1 MTSKRVPVLRFVAW
15 AATVHAVVFA
25 AWITLRPETA
35 TKAPSTPPEF
45 TDLVIPSRHGGSDE
59 VASMPQRPPLA
70 TRDLRTCEELEERIE
85 ASIGS
90 RSGKS
95 GWAGKYVAS
104 GRNWGSA
111 LHVAPDLG
119 FVAHHES
126 GHMPN
131 DSDTLDCTDLEW
143 GRVEE
148 RDGALWLDPAMPCD
162 IDILRHFSPLVPIAW
177 GDRRYLVRAADLLE
191 FVCSVESGA
200 EPRGGTSGQY
210 YLREGDERTIV
221 EKPLEIP
228 EAFRETWRAS
238 VHARVIHVLAVLDD
252 PLQFYRKTTL
262 ELDVGTAHAVQ
273 IGDRFW
279 LDAHSRPS
287 LCARVTAVE
296 ERTCTALLRQTRDDV
311 TAVVAGAEMSSLPNL
326 RGRFS
331 RADDAD
337 ARERAVDLVHR
348 ERDR

>member
-25 AWITLRPETA
+25 GWLALRPTTA

-45 TDLVIPSRHGGSDE
+45 TEIVIPSRHGGSDD
-59 VASMPQRPPLA
+59 VALTPLRPALT
-70 TRDLRTCEELEERIE
+70 TRDLRECEELEDRIE

-90 RSGKS
+90 RSGKND
-95 GWAGKYVAS
+95 WAGKYVAS
-104 GRNWGSA
+104 GRNWGST
-111 LHVAPDLG
+111 LRIAPDLG
-119 FVAHHES
+119 FVARHES
-126 GHMPN
+126 GHVPD
-131 DSDTLDCTDLEW
+131 DSDTLDCTDVEW

-162 IDILRHFSPLVPIAW
+162 IDILRHSSPLVPIAW
-177 GDRRYLVRAADLLE
+177 GNRRYLVRVADMLE

-200 EPRGGTSGQY
+200 EPRGGTSGHY

-238 VHARVIHVLAVLDD
+238 VHARVIHVPAVVDD

-262 ELDVGTAHAVQ
+262 ALDVGAARAVQ

-287 LCARVTAVE
+287 LCARVTHVD

-311 TAVVAGAEMSSLPNL
+311 NAVVAGAEMSNLPNL
-326 RGRFS
+326 SGRFS
-331 RADDAD
+331 RAADAD
-337 ARERAVDLVHR
+337 ARERAVDLVQR